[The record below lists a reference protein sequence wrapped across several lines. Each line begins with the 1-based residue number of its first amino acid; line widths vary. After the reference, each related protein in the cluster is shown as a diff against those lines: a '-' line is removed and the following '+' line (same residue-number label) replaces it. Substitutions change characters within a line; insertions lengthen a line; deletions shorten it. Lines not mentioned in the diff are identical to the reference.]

1 MTPWATINQETK
13 EKPSQQQDMAKEQ
26 EDSRSVGD
34 KTPPLISGPLRG
46 LSEPMVTEET
56 KAFANAELRR
66 VQRMEKS
73 KDEVMSIKLNT
84 IRVSDK
90 DEFIQWRE
98 EIRAMDSSSDES
110 LSVDSASNGSNWLAK
125 IDDDDDDGFYDNDD
139 YDDVIEQP
147 VGLYWM
153 KGGR

>member
-1 MTPWATINQETK
+1 MTPWASINQETK
-13 EKPSQQQDMAKEQ
+13 EKPSEQQDLAKEQ
-26 EDSRSVGD
+26 EDSRSADD

-46 LSEPMVTEET
+46 LSEPVVTEET
-56 KAFANAELRR
+56 KAFANAEIRR

-110 LSVDSASNGSNWLAK
+110 LSIDSAYNGSSWLAK
-125 IDDDDDDGFYDNDD
+125 VDDDDDYDFYDNDD